1 MTFDQIY
8 EDKERQ
14 LTMADHRDALS
25 KSKVKSL
32 KQQQMKA
39 SIRSI
44 KSKLKTANDAY
55 IASVTTEADSV
66 TLKMQADKLDEQ
78 LRLAED
84 MYASLFYG
92 RVRRFFINLLRWI
105 SRK

>member
-8 EDKERQ
+8 DDKERS
-14 LTMADHRDALS
+14 LTMDDHRRAMS
-25 KSKVKSL
+25 KSKVRSMK
-32 KQQQMKA
+32 KQQMRS

-44 KSKLKTANDAY
+44 KAQLKRAQDAY

-66 TLKMQADKLDEQ
+66 TLKMEADKLEGQ

-84 MYASLFYG
+84 MYAGLFYG
-92 RVRRFFINLLRWI
+92 RLRRFLLKIWRWI
-105 SRK
+105 SKR